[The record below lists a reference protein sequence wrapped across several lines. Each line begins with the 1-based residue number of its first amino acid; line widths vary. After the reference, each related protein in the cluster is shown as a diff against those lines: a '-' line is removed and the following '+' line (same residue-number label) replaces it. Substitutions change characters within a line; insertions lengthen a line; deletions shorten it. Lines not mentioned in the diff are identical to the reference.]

1 MIEKIS
7 TKLGKLIGLL
17 FVAVLLVV
25 AVGGLAMGLAVLI
38 TGFKF
43 LWSAVVL

>member
-1 MIEKIS
+1 MINKIS
-7 TKLGKLIGLL
+7 TGIGKLVGLL
-17 FVAVLLVV
+17 FAVIFGVV